1 MKKKISLFII
11 IYLAIISIFIFL
23 IITKESRKK
32 IKHYNIN
39 KIKKLRLKE
48 FRKISIA
55 NNKIKMPTKFT
66 ISYSYGGGY
75 TYYSRSLTRKI
86 SVDQDGKVKL
96 ELDIDNPRVEP
107 MEYKVDKEKA
117 IKLMKY
123 FYNNKFYN
131 LNDISLD
138 FYVTDYIT
146 SYLEVKSDTFN
157 KKIGGYAANL
167 HKDFH
172 MFVKEFDIIKNL
184 EIETIFDEKVD
195 ESYRFMNN

>member
-1 MKKKISLFII
+1 MKRKISLFII
-11 IYLAIISIFIFL
+11 ISLAIISIFIFL
-23 IITKESRKK
+23 IITNESRKK

-123 FYNNKFYN
+123 FYNNKFYD

-138 FYVTDYIT
+138 FYVSDYIT

>member
-1 MKKKISLFII
+1 
-11 IYLAIISIFIFL
+11 
-23 IITKESRKK
+23 
-32 IKHYNIN
+32 
-39 KIKKLRLKE
+39 
-48 FRKISIA
+48 
-55 NNKIKMPTKFT
+55 MPTKFT

-123 FYNNKFYN
+123 FYNNKFYD

>member
-11 IYLAIISIFIFL
+11 ISLAIISIFIFL
-23 IITKESRKK
+23 IITNESRKK

-55 NNKIKMPTKFT
+55 NNKIKMPIKFT

-123 FYNNKFYN
+123 FYNNKFYD